1 MTVFYS
7 IYNEDGTRDY
17 CFTQYL
23 SNIIFPD
30 LDLSY
35 KSEEHTS
42 ELQSH

>member
-35 KSEEHTS
+35 WIVPGTLED
-42 ELQSH
+42 